1 MLVNEDKKT
10 ERKVAGNNSN
20 SCDTAHAR
28 EEVAG
33 LEKQIGLL
41 KKEQSELYEVF
52 ERYVKFHEK
61 VASLHSVRSLED
73 ISERL
78 SYLLRDIQD
87 FTVFQ
92 VLLWDSSR
100 RCYNVLMSQDSEGK
114 DRNLACEQSLIDW
127 ALDNKTVS
135 QVPLDDDSLLSDG
148 INGVVIVPLN
158 GREGKLGALLLWG
171 DYDSNESKRFMVQ
184 MLDIL
189 SKVVGGIFDNLILSQ
204 KSRRTTL
211 LMDGI
216 IESVP
221 HAIIAID
228 GSHRLLACNSNAEF
242 MFNFRRIFALDE
254 PYSEVL
260 PQELVPVISSLI
272 ASTISGKHE
281 IDYETEH
288 TLADGMRITI
298 GISTSSLLD
307 REGNAQGVLL
317 ICRDLS
323 LSREVQKLRELDRL
337 KDEFVHTVSHELKTP
352 LTSILGCSE
361 ILLEIRDSVPQDY
374 HEIIDILLDNAER
387 LKELIA
393 DLLDMSRLQ
402 TGRMVLDKQPCD
414 ARAAVDEIVG
424 TLEGNKNGCT
434 LVVNSPE
441 DLPMIEADYEKIK
454 QVFQNVIGNAVKYSP
469 GGGEVRIDIKHT
481 GREIVVNVSDQGLGI
496 PKDQLP
502 FVFDKFFRVDSSTT
516 TSIEGT
522 GLGLSIAG
530 HIVELHN
537 GTIHIESTEGK
548 GSTFSI
554 VFPAA

>member
-1 MLVNEDKKT
+1 MLVSKNKKAGS
-10 ERKVAGNNSN
+10 KVAGNTSHSRNAAQA
-20 SCDTAHAR
+20 C

-33 LEKQIGLL
+33 LEKQIELL
-41 KKEQSELYEVF
+41 EEEQSELYEVF

-61 VASLHSVRSLED
+61 VASLHSVRSLGD
-73 ISERL
+73 ISGRL
-78 SYLLRDIQD
+78 YYLLQDVLD

-92 VLLWDSSR
+92 ALLWDPSR
-100 RCYNVLMSQDSEGK
+100 RCYNVLMSRSREEENK
-114 DRNLACEQSLIDW
+114 NLACEQSLIDW
-127 ALDNKTVS
+127 ALDNKAVS
-135 QVPLDDDSLLSDG
+135 QVPLEDDSLLAGG
-148 INGVVIVPLN
+148 INGVVIVPLD
-158 GREGKLGALLLWG
+158 GSEGKLGALLLWG
-171 DYDSNESKRFMVQ
+171 DYNPNESNRLMVQ

-189 SKVVGGIFDNLILSQ
+189 SKVVGGILDNLILSQ
-204 KSRRTTL
+204 KSRRTAL

-228 GSHRLLACNSNAEF
+228 DSHRLLACNSNAEF

-260 PQELVPVISSLI
+260 PQELVPVLSSLI
-272 ASTISGKHE
+272 ASTISGKQE

-288 TLADGMRITI
+288 TLADGTRITV

-307 REGNAQGVLL
+307 RDGNAQGVLL

-337 KDEFVHTVSHELKTP
+337 KNEFVHTVSHELKTP

-374 HEIIDILLDNAER
+374 REIIDILLDNAER

-402 TGRMVLDKQPCD
+402 TGRMMLDWKPCD
-414 ARAAVDEIVG
+414 VRAAVDEIVG
-424 TLEGNKNGCT
+424 VLEGNKNGCT

-441 DLPMIEADYEKIK
+441 DLPMLEADYEKIK
-454 QVFQNVIGNAVKYSP
+454 QVFQNIIGNAVKYSP
-469 GGGEVRIDIKHT
+469 NGGEVRIDIEHT
-481 GREIVVNVSDQGLGI
+481 GRDIVINVSDQGLGM
-496 PKDQLP
+496 PKEQLP
-502 FVFDKFFRVDSSTT
+502 FIFDKFFRVDSSTT
-516 TSIEGT
+516 SSIEGT

-530 HIVELHN
+530 QIVELHN
-537 GTIHIESTEGK
+537 GTIRVESTEGK
-548 GSTFSI
+548 GSNFSI
-554 VFPAA
+554 VLPDA